1 MCWAGDFWSGLCFI
15 HHFTFWNLII
25 SRINGAWLY
34 KGHGDSDW
42 QLNVDL
48 AQSVEHWHDNEEV
61 LGLFSSS
68 PSMLV
73 GFCQNLAEIDE
84 LQKNSIDI
92 VVFAK
97 SLMVDS
103 DWEDRVF
110 LAFALCTKLHKLIQI
125 QQEKDFTSFAEFS
138 HLYSKRIILILV
150 LK

>member
-1 MCWAGDFWSGLCFI
+1 
-15 HHFTFWNLII
+15 
-25 SRINGAWLY
+25 
-34 KGHGDSDW
+34 
-42 QLNVDL
+42 
-48 AQSVEHWHDNEEV
+48 
-61 LGLFSSS
+61 
-68 PSMLV
+68 MLV

-110 LAFALCTKLHKLIQI
+110 LAFALCTKLHKSIQI
-125 QQEKDFTSFAEFS
+125 QQEKNFTSLAEFS